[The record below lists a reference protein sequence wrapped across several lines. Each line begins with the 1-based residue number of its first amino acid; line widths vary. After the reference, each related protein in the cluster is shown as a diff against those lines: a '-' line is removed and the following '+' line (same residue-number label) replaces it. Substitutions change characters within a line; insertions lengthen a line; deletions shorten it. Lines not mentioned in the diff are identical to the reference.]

1 MKYIFLILPQ
11 TSFTK
16 TIFNLISLYVHSKT
30 IHNSRQTINLFMLF
44 FKQKIFLS
52 TNIFFHNNMNG
63 TVFLMNIAGRLLLL
77 RKSCVFLL
85 LSLCL
90 SCRVKAT
97 KLKGKH
103 WNIQKNYQ
111 VLFRI

>member
-1 MKYIFLILPQ
+1 
-11 TSFTK
+11 
-16 TIFNLISLYVHSKT
+16 
-30 IHNSRQTINLFMLF
+30 MLF
-44 FKQKIFLS
+44 FKQKNFLS

-90 SCRVKAT
+90 SCRVKAI

-103 WNIQKNYQ
+103 WNIQKITKFFLEYNKILFISSINY
-111 VLFRI
+111 R